1 MSNDPN
7 KLENGSWAEWR
18 RLVLSELSR
27 LNSDIEELQK
37 NQKKIEV
44 QLATLSTKIIMYGAI
59 GASAIGFVTSL
70 ISSYLSK

>member
-18 RLVLSELSR
+18 RLVLSEISR

-44 QLATLSTKIIMYGAI
+44 QIATLSTKIIMYGLLELLQ
-59 GASAIGFVTSL
+59 SVSQL
-70 ISSYLSK
+70 H

>member
-44 QLATLSTKIIMYGAI
+44 HLATLSTKIIMYGVI
-59 GASAIGFVTSL
+59 GASVIGFATSL
-70 ISSYLSK
+70 LSTYLSK

>member
-44 QLATLSTKIIMYGAI
+44 QLARMSAKLVMYGPI
-59 GASAIGFVTSL
+59 GASVIGFATSL
-70 ISSYLSK
+70 LSSYLSK

>member
-37 NQKKIEV
+37 NQKKKEV
-44 QLATLSTKIIMYGAI
+44 QLATMSAKLVMYGTI
-59 GASAIGFVTSL
+59 GASVIGFATSL
-70 ISSYLSK
+70 LSSYLSK